1 MFLATTLRVAYRGE
15 YMVTFTCITA
25 APTSWSFTNGI
36 ASSNPGT
43 RRLTDHEF
51 RILNTLM
58 PTARNGTP
66 IDVVKRESPDFE
78 VKYSNDDVC
87 FVEVVEAVPEVQDT
101 NTGTISNL
109 ERLRHHGR
117 RDNRSVT
124 YTADWKK
131 YSRCIADRI
140 DEKTKLAK
148 KWEVT
153 PIYLLVWVSNPVP
166 TTPFSDYVVEAGL
179 LIDSVS
185 PFVKLVIGNPGQIYI
200 SS

>member
-1 MFLATTLRVAYRGE
+1 MQHISDYTPTPKNPPKSQKTPEITGPYVKETLLPRGQ
-15 YMVTFTCITA
+15 
-25 APTSWSFTNGI
+25 
-36 ASSNPGT
+36 
-43 RRLTDHEF
+43 
-51 RILNTLM
+51 
-58 PTARNGTP
+58 
-66 IDVVKRESPDFE
+66 
-78 VKYSNDDVC
+78 
-87 FVEVVEAVPEVQDT
+87 VQ
-101 NTGTISNL
+101 SNL